1 MIPEGGGTELFCQYS
16 DPGGIPRVVGWFRD
30 STMIVGDGM
39 QEQCDCASV
48 ESGRASNLTFSN
60 FMSERSA
67 DEYGCWAT
75 TPDGFDGCNFNV
87 VVAGKVPQVYFIISK
102 LHDPIMPCCK
112 SCMASNTLLAPCIVV
127 LSIWS

>member
-1 MIPEGGGTELFCQYS
+1 MIPEGEGTELFCQYS

-48 ESGRASNLTFSN
+48 RSGRANNLTFSN

-67 DEYGCWAT
+67 NEYGCWAT
-75 TPDGFDGCNFNV
+75 VPDGFDECNFNV
-87 VVAGKVPQVYFIISK
+87 VVAGKGKNYI
-102 LHDPIMPCCK
+102 
-112 SCMASNTLLAPCIVV
+112 
-127 LSIWS
+127 